1 MKNIINT
8 ILTKWEMNI
17 TFQEITD
24 RWNESHRHYHTMEH
38 LNQIL
43 NDIFDIDVLT
53 QEETE
58 ILVMSALF
66 HDIIYNPKSRDNESS
81 SSVFFQFACKM
92 SKMGEKEKIVRDI
105 ILMTKEHNPKTKLEK
120 IFCDLDLKI
129 LSYDLPHLLKYEEQV
144 FKEFEFVNWKTYK
157 SKRIKLIKS
166 FIDSDFIVNK
176 VGLTHLINI
185 IENKTPNIAIYAGS
199 FNPIHLGHTDIIN
212 KGEMI
217 FDKVIIAKGRND
229 SKNID
234 EELFTK
240 EFNKLV
246 ELYPTKEI
254 VEYSGLLTD
263 LLKEQEGNI
272 TLIRGIRNGNDLEA
286 ENTLI
291 TYMKDLFP
299 ELKVVYLPCNK
310 EFEHISSSAIRSL
323 RKHGDDLVK
332 KYLP

>member
-1 MKNIINT
+1 
-8 ILTKWEMNI
+8 
-17 TFQEITD
+17 
-24 RWNESHRHYHTMEH
+24 
-38 LNQIL
+38 
-43 NDIFDIDVLT
+43 
-53 QEETE
+53 
-58 ILVMSALF
+58 
-66 HDIIYNPKSRDNESS
+66 
-81 SSVFFQFACKM
+81 
-92 SKMGEKEKIVRDI
+92 
-105 ILMTKEHNPKTKLEK
+105 
-120 IFCDLDLKI
+120 
-129 LSYDLPHLLKYEEQV
+129 
-144 FKEFEFVNWKTYK
+144 
-157 SKRIKLIKS
+157 
-166 FIDSDFIVNK
+166 
-176 VGLTHLINI
+176 
-185 IENKTPNIAIYAGS
+185 
-199 FNPIHLGHTDIIN
+199 
-212 KGEMI
+212 MI